1 MILREIVSYLRF
13 LWATPKV
20 YKDVVIYSENES
32 YYPIF
37 EGILQ
42 ALIRDHGQPACYV
55 TSDPH
60 DPILTTTEPCLRGFY
75 VDKLLNLFMRFANCR
90 VMVMTLTDLGN
101 YQLGRSINPV
111 HYVYMFHSICSTHMG
126 YRRGAFDNYDS
137 ILCTS
142 PHQVEEIRRAEAL
155 YGLKPKIL
163 IEAGYHRLER
173 VHEAYGRWQGQAKEQ
188 RRPVVLIAPTWSRNN
203 LLEAH
208 VDAIVSACRGA
219 SYAVVLRLH
228 PETVKRQP
236 QFVASLKSR
245 FGGDPMVELEMSV
258 AGDES
263 LLEADVLVTD
273 WSGAALEYAF
283 GTERPAIFI
292 DVPRKVNNDAY
303 EELEIE
309 PFEVTMRRHTGVI
322 IAPEDIPRIGATID
336 RLVMERDGYRRR
348 LATLRSRH
356 VFGWGRSSEIGA
368 RHIMHLLGAAGCGP
382 SSNHAD

>member
-1 MILREIVSYLRF
+1 
-13 LWATPKV
+13 
-20 YKDVVIYSENES
+20 
-32 YYPIF
+32 
-37 EGILQ
+37 
-42 ALIRDHGQPACYV
+42 
-55 TSDPH
+55 
-60 DPILTTTEPCLRGFY
+60 
-75 VDKLLNLFMRFANCR
+75 
-90 VMVMTLTDLGN
+90 MVMTLTDLGN

-173 VHEAYGRWQGQAKEQ
+173 VHEAYGRWQGQAKAQ
-188 RRPVVLIAPTWSRNN
+188 GRPVVLIAPTWSRNN

-219 SYAVVLRLH
+219 SYAVILRLH

-236 QFVASLKSR
+236 QFVASLKTR
-245 FGGDPMVELEMSV
+245 FGEDPMVELETSV

-263 LLEADVLVTD
+263 LLEADALVTD

-309 PFEVTMRRHTGVI
+309 PFEVTMRHHTGVI

-336 RLVMERDGYRRR
+336 RLVMERDDYRRR
-348 LATLRSRH
+348 LAALRSRH
-356 VFGWGRSSEIGA
+356 VFAWGRSSEIGA
-368 RHIMHLLGAAGCGP
+368 RHIMHLLGAAGGGP
-382 SSNHAD
+382 SPNHAD